1 MTYSRC
7 NSHCVVHLILL
18 LLLLLL
24 RRKSF
29 LAAQS
34 LTKSLSLDIRHESDQ
49 KQKSDDE
56 NAEKHRSR
64 CDDDNDDASSSDG
77 NKVVVV
83 KPSRRWACAK
93 NCAPPAG
100 VRWSRPSQSVDPS
113 ARAGRQRRHR
123 VGANWEQENRR
134 VCVTDAQIYWRN
146 RKRFTRWCYL
156 RREDGVPCEQF
167 EYKERYRG

>member
-1 MTYSRC
+1 M
-7 NSHCVVHLILL
+7 HCVVTYPNLLL

-29 LAAQS
+29 FWRLQS
-34 LTKSLSLDIRHESDQ
+34 LTKSLSLDMSDTESDQ

-83 KPSRRWACAK
+83 KTFASLGVCKELCAACERL
-93 NCAPPAG
+93 G
-100 VRWSRPSQSVDPS
+100 WSRPSPIQPIHP

-123 VGANWEQENRR
+123 VGANWERENRR
-134 VCVTDAQIYWRN
+134 VCVTDAP
-146 RKRFTRWCYL
+146 RFIGETASVSRA
-156 RREDGVPCEQF
+156 GVISD
-167 EYKERYRG
+167 ERLACANCRTV